1 MSLGTSPGSGNRPV
15 SLLEKTSFP
24 STTTSKIPPEPFVS
38 FASIPNVL
46 FSSAARLA
54 ALGS

>member
-1 MSLGTSPGSGNRPV
+1 MSFGTSPVSGKRPV
-15 SLLEKTSFP
+15 SLFEKTSFP

-38 FASIPNVL
+38 FASIPNAF